1 MAEPKTNAHDGDV
14 EAFLASVANE
24 TRREGD
30 WMLTGCSPRKQSLT
44 VSIMPGFDRYDE
56 LMARLGKHKTGKSCL
71 YVNKLE
77 DVHLPT
83 LKTLIKQ
90 SVAHMKRTQGR
101 RD

>member
-1 MAEPKTNAHDGDV
+1 MAEPKTSG
-14 EAFLASVANE
+14 
-24 TRREGD
+24 REGD

-44 VSIMPGFDRYDE
+44 VYIMPGFDRDDE

-71 YVNKLE
+71 SIKKLE

-90 SVAHMKRTQGR
+90 SVAHMKKTQGR